1 MALHT
6 QIYRTPVTII
16 QLRLCSMSLAENWF
30 HKILDTSE
38 IILKFL
44 MCVIYNIQSG
54 HKHPEA

>member
-16 QLRLCSMSLAENWF
+16 QLRLCSISLAENWF

-44 MCVIYNIQSG
+44 MWIIYNIRS
-54 HKHPEA
+54 